1 MESSKD
7 ERNSTNNENENN
19 GLNMILVV
27 IGKIYQLFEYKFLPD
42 EWIKTTN
49 IGRSKQR
56 RVNEILNVITKAKNY
71 GLKTNVDGR
80 EITLDNAESLLRCIA
95 SGKING
101 SEFKREFN
109 NVVNDGEATEA
120 NAHKQSR

>member
-42 EWIKTTN
+42 EQPN
-49 IGRSKQR
+49 
-56 RVNEILNVITKAKNY
+56 
-71 GLKTNVDGR
+71 GLKLPT
-80 EITLDNAESLLRCIA
+80 
-95 SGKING
+95 
-101 SEFKREFN
+101 
-109 NVVNDGEATEA
+109 
-120 NAHKQSR
+120 

>member
-80 EITLDNAESLLRCIA
+80 EITLDNAESLLKGIA
-95 SGKING
+95 SGKIN
-101 SEFKREFN
+101 
-109 NVVNDGEATEA
+109 
-120 NAHKQSR
+120 

>member
-42 EWIKTTN
+42 E
-49 IGRSKQR
+49 QP
-56 RVNEILNVITKAKNY
+56 
-71 GLKTNVDGR
+71 
-80 EITLDNAESLLRCIA
+80 
-95 SGKING
+95 NG
-101 SEFKREFN
+101 SKLP
-109 NVVNDGEATEA
+109 T
-120 NAHKQSR
+120 

>member
-1 MESSKD
+1 M
-7 ERNSTNNENENN
+7 
-19 GLNMILVV
+19 
-27 IGKIYQLFEYKFLPD
+27 
-42 EWIKTTN
+42 
-49 IGRSKQR
+49 
-56 RVNEILNVITKAKNY
+56 ITKAKNY

-109 NVVNDGEATEA
+109 NIVNDVEATEA